1 MKMEFY
7 WSFLFLAVAEGKITK
22 LSQSWVNNSSK
33 IFLVTRK
40 KQYASNSN
48 HHTVRKPVDY
58 GEQSLLTPNLKKK
71 TLRLLAVWETGEF
84 FLSEF
89 P

>member
-22 LSQSWVNNSSK
+22 LSQSLNNSSK

-40 KQYASNSN
+40 KQYASTST
-48 HHTVRKPVDY
+48 HDRET
-58 GEQSLLTPNLKKK
+58 GLSLLQV
-71 TLRLLAVWETGEF
+71 LRKGEAIRR
-84 FLSEF
+84 LRN

>member
-22 LSQSWVNNSSK
+22 LSESLNNSSK

-71 TLRLLAVWETGEF
+71 TLRLFAV
-84 FLSEF
+84 
-89 P
+89 

>member
-22 LSQSWVNNSSK
+22 LSESLNNSSK

-48 HHTVRKPVDY
+48 HHTKSKEKDPEAICR
-58 GEQSLLTPNLKKK
+58 
-71 TLRLLAVWETGEF
+71 LRNPW
-84 FLSEF
+84 LSK
-89 P
+89 